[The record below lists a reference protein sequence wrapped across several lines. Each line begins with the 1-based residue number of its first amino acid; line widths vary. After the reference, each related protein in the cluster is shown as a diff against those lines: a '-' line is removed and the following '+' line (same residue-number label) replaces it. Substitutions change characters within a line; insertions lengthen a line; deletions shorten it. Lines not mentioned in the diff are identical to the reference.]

1 MIRRAVERVY
11 SVVSA
16 NFNTD
21 FAALAAAAGVP
32 AVTADFYK
40 RLAAPGFWRKTTAGV
55 GVYHGSGASERRKA
69 GAAAGSGVRDTRVDV
84 VLDWWIRGHEP
95 DVLAVQTEI
104 AIDALVRSI
113 DRVPDEASGVWSA
126 ADARDSITW
135 TIERSTLTD
144 EGRIATERAIV
155 VCPLRV
161 RDTGL

>member
-16 NFNTD
+16 NFNAD
-21 FAALAAAAGVP
+21 FATLAAAAGVP
-32 AVTADFYK
+32 PVTADFFK
-40 RLAAPGFWRKTTAGV
+40 RQAAPVFWKRTTAGV

-69 GAAAGSGVRDTRVDV
+69 GAAAGSGVRDTRVDM
-84 VLDWWIRGHEP
+84 VLDWWIRGDDPEM
-95 DVLAVQTEI
+95 LAVQTEI

-126 ADARDSITW
+126 ADARDTITW
-135 TIERSTLTD
+135 TVERSTLSD
-144 EGRIATERAIV
+144 AGRIATERAIV
-155 VCPLRV
+155 IFPLRV